1 MGWDELSLPNAIRP
15 DDALDLEGTVLEKRE
30 SKSKPGRGILR
41 NQVHLRNQT
50 GDGVA
55 VHQQC
60 SGCEATGC
68 ERIDVSRSI
77 DAVGWFSL
85 QCLLWVNRV
94 TLTARRSL
102 PVFPCKR
109 TSSGPVAMSQKCH
122 IQTSR

>member
-1 MGWDELSLPNAIRP
+1 MGWDELRLPNAIRP

-85 QCLLWVNRV
+85 QCLLWVIN
-94 TLTARRSL
+94 
-102 PVFPCKR
+102 
-109 TSSGPVAMSQKCH
+109 GPQATKILSPFYPQ
-122 IQTSR
+122 